1 MSRVAALV
9 GKELLD
15 VRRNLG
21 VMLPV
26 VVATLALLTI
36 PLAVAVFVPM
46 LSGQSL
52 ADDGDLVRASLV
64 IGFDSGLTPD
74 GRIQLFLFQQFLTL
88 FLMIPI
94 TGAMAVA
101 AHAIVSEKQARTLEP
116 LLATPL
122 STFELLLGKVIGALL
137 PTFAISLVG
146 LLLYLTII
154 AIAAEPGVM
163 MAMVNARSLAL
174 VFGVGPMCALVALQ
188 FAILISSR
196 VNDARTAQQFGVLIV
211 MPITGLV
218 IAQFTGTLWLTA
230 PMLVLL
236 TVAGLGFWVVLAV
249 LSVILF
255 DREQILTRWK

>member
-1 MSRVAALV
+1 
-9 GKELLD
+9 
-15 VRRNLG
+15 
-21 VMLPV
+21 
-26 VVATLALLTI
+26 
-36 PLAVAVFVPM
+36 VFVPI

-52 ADDGDLVRASLV
+52 ADDSDLVRASLAV
-64 IGFDSGLTPD
+64 GFDNTLTLN
-74 GRIQLFLFQQFLTL
+74 GRVQLFLFQQFLTL

-122 STFELLLGKVIGALL
+122 TTFELLLGKVIGALL

-146 LLLYLTII
+146 LLLYLATI
-154 AIAAEPGVM
+154 AMAAEPGVM
-163 MAMVNARSLAL
+163 TALVNARSIAL
-174 VFGVGPMCALVALQ
+174 VFGVGPVCALVALQ
-188 FAILISSR
+188 FALIISSR

-230 PMLVLL
+230 PMLLL
-236 TVAGLGFWVVLAV
+236 IAVAGFGVWVILAA
-249 LSVILF
+249 LSVVLF